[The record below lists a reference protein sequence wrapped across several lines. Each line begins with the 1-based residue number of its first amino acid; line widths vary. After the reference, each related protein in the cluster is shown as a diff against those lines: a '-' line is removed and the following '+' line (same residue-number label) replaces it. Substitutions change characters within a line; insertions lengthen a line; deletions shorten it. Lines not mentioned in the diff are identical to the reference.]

1 MSTGNAR
8 VTVLPGGG
16 RWCGMTSPEDRENT
30 VAVLQHLVNKG
41 VYPEKLW
48 E

>member
-1 MSTGNAR
+1 
-8 VTVLPGGG
+8 
-16 RWCGMTSPEDRENT
+16 MTSPGDREIT
-30 VAVLQHLVNKG
+30 VEILRDLVNKG

>member
-1 MSTGNAR
+1 VRHAE
-8 VTVLPGGG
+8 G
-16 RWCGMTSPEDRENT
+16 RWCGMTSPGDREIT
-30 VAVLQHLVNKG
+30 VEILRDLVNKG